1 MHTHGPRPIEDVIDR
16 AGARLLQRTHNGS
29 APVEVYEDDRYRWL
43 QNHNG
48 TLQSLMDRR
57 SPERLVLPYTQA
69 MMTGLLFVD
78 APKSVLMLGLGGASQ
93 LRFLRHY
100 FADTPITAWESDAQV
115 IAVARRYF
123 GLSDEDEGVHIFNQD
138 ARTGVAAGDQSADLI
153 LLDLFGADGSPPWVR
168 QAAFHENCRRR
179 LDDHGV
185 LVANLWVDA
194 DDEFLA
200 IMDGVQAAFE
210 QRTLVLPVPGYRNHI
225 VFAFK
230 GAAHLEFATLQA
242 RATSLARHTGVDCG
256 GFIGG
261 MRESNLS
268 DDTGFVV

>member
-1 MHTHGPRPIEDVIDR
+1 MHAHDPRPIEDLIDR
-16 AGARLLQRTHNGS
+16 AGARLLHRTRGGP
-29 APVEVYEDDRYRWL
+29 APLEVYEDHRYRWL

-78 APKSVLMLGLGGASQ
+78 APKSVLMPGLGGASQ

-100 FADTPITAWESDAQV
+100 FADTHITAWESDAQV
-115 IAVARRYF
+115 ITVARRYF
-123 GLSDEDEGVHIFNQD
+123 GLPDRDEGVRIFNRD
-138 ARTGVAAGDQSADLI
+138 ARTAVAADDLSADLI

-179 LDDHGV
+179 LDDDGV

-200 IMDGVQAAFE
+200 IMDGVQAAFHK
-210 QRTLVLPVPGYRNHI
+210 RTLVLRVPGYRNHI

-242 RATSLARHTGVDCG
+242 RAASLARHTGVDCG
-256 GFIGG
+256 DFIVG

-268 DDTGFVV
+268 DGTGFVV

>member
-1 MHTHGPRPIEDVIDR
+1 MHTHGPRPIEDLIDR
-16 AGARLLQRTHNGS
+16 AGARLLKRTRDGP
-29 APVEVYEDDRYRWL
+29 APLEVYEDRCYRWL

-100 FADTPITAWESDAQV
+100 FADTSITAWESDAEV

-123 GLSDEDEGVHIFNQD
+123 GLSHEDECIRIFNQD
-138 ARTGVAAGDQSADLI
+138 ARTGVAAGDLTADLI
-153 LLDLFGADGSPPWVR
+153 LLDLFGADGSPPWIR
-168 QAAFHENCRRR
+168 RAGFHESCRRR

-200 IMDGVQAAFE
+200 IMDGIQTAFE
-210 QRTLVLPVPGYRNHI
+210 KRTLVLRVPGYRNHI

-230 GAAHLEFATLQA
+230 GATHLEFATLQA
-242 RATSLARHTGVDCG
+242 RATSLARHTGVDYG
-256 GFIGG
+256 SFIGG